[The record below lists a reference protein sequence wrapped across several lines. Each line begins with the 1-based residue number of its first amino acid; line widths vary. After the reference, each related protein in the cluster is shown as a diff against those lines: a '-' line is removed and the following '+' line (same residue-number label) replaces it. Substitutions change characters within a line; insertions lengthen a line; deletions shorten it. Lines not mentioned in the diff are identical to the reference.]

1 MSSPRH
7 ATLSSEAQ
15 IRAYLHQTR
24 MSMLAVLRDGPST
37 ISRIAS
43 SLGVHPANLTRH
55 LRTLV
60 EAGLVELDHTRDTG
74 RNLEKYYRSI
84 ADTFDVAPGA
94 DELTAPHKVALEFA
108 RSDLSAA
115 IAQLPETIEQP
126 ALTFV
131 VAARLREADLRAYC
145 LRLEALSKEFE
156 ALDTD
161 RGVGYHLNLSIY
173 PGPWS
178 ADDPTVTIGRNE
190 DPS

>member
-1 MSSPRH
+1 MSSPKH

-15 IRAYLHQTR
+15 IRAYLHRTR

-37 ISRIAS
+37 ISRLAS
-43 SLGVHPANLTRH
+43 ALGVHPANLTRH

-131 VAARLREADLRAYC
+131 VAARLRAADLRAYG

-161 RGVGYHLNLSIY
+161 RGVGYHLNLSVY
-173 PGPWS
+173 PGPWR

-190 DPS
+190 DPA

>member
-1 MSSPRH
+1 MSSQRH

-24 MSMLAVLRDGPST
+24 MSMLALLRDGPST

-126 ALTFV
+126 ALAFV
-131 VAARLREADLRAYC
+131 VAARLRDADLQAYC

-161 RGVGYHLNLSIY
+161 RGVGYHLNLSVY
-173 PGPWS
+173 PGPWR
-178 ADDPTVTIGRNE
+178 ADDPTVTIERSV
-190 DPS
+190 DPA

>member
-1 MSSPRH
+1 MSSQRH

-24 MSMLAVLRDGPST
+24 TSMLAVLRDGPST

-126 ALTFV
+126 ALAFV
-131 VAARLREADLRAYC
+131 VAARLRDADLQAYC

-161 RGVGYHLNLSIY
+161 RGVGYHLNLSVY
-173 PGPWS
+173 PGPWR
-178 ADDPTVTIGRNE
+178 ADDPTVTIERSV
-190 DPS
+190 DPA